1 MRKAGTAARTGVAS
15 GGVPRSPNS
24 QRCRAR
30 RRVIPYLTLV
40 TRQSL
45 AEALLSVPSLPYS
58 SKGRR
63 SHHVHQLA
71 NVWPPVGVAST
82 LKHKPLSVELAG
94 ERVVLFRG
102 TAGRAAALIDR
113 CPHRG
118 VALSMGTVNGAGC
131 LECPFHG
138 WAFRGDGGCDHIP
151 LSNLSEHNRRHYAAT
166 SLPLREIGGLL
177 RVFTGQDPTG
187 TEPELPLALLDPKW
201 HTWVYEATW
210 NTHWTR
216 AMENMLDS
224 VHVPFVHDRNFVARC
239 AREYARTRCSSRRSS
254 LALGVPSSATNSTAR
269 LARKILLWR
278 RPNGM
283 ELHLPVPLGERRM
296 HIYCVPLGGNRTRM
310 ILVNARNY
318 RRGKLISKLLD
329 RDSGGVLDED
339 RAIVESAQPPE
350 VPPPGEERSVANDG
364 PTLYFRRYYYL
375 ELRGSTAT
383 IVPATRLN
391 ARVATAT
398 AVECEPSDIAPG
410 DPLMPADASRSRS
423 ASTAGATPLQRELGT
438 GSDASA

>member
-1 MRKAGTAARTGVAS
+1 MFT
-15 GGVPRSPNS
+15 NF
-24 QRCRAR
+24 
-30 RRVIPYLTLV
+30 
-40 TRQSL
+40 
-45 AEALLSVPSLPYS
+45 
-58 SKGRR
+58 
-63 SHHVHQLA
+63 A
-71 NVWPPVGVAST
+71 NVWTPVGVAST
-82 LKHKPLSVELAG
+82 LKQKPLSVELAG
-94 ERVVLFRG
+94 ERLVLFRG
-102 TAGRAAALIDR
+102 PAGRAAALIDR

-151 LSNLSEHNRRHYAAT
+151 LSNLSEQNRRHYAAT

-177 RVFTGQDPTG
+177 WVFTGQDPTG

-224 VHVPFVHDRNFVARC
+224 VHVPFVHSRNFGGEMRARI
-239 AREYARTRCSSRRSS
+239 RQDSVLRTEIEPRPWGAVISNELDGEVS
-254 LALGVPSSATNSTAR
+254 
-269 LARKILLWR
+269 RKILLWR
-278 RPNGM
+278 SPNGM

-318 RRGKLISKLLD
+318 RRGKLMSKLLD
-329 RDSGGVLDED
+329 RDSSGVLDED
-339 RAIVESAQPPE
+339 RSIVESAQPPE

-364 PTLYFRRYYYL
+364 PTLYFRRYYYR

-383 IVPATRLN
+383 LVPATRLN

-410 DPLMPADASRSRS
+410 DPLTPADASRSTS